1 MRRKWSKATFY
12 GRRPQLHLCTPIRVV
27 LKVGSGVDWNG
38 NGEGKEEKGV
48 FGCCGPHHIQSPPF
62 VCSLQRE
69 GDILPVWFAWKVH
82 RSKSNASELAPHAVD
97 NTKLKLSTGQML
109 EVIAGL
115 RRTPENNWDSLKSNS
130 VGREQKAPEGV
141 LQEGHIPRKQFLFR
155 WWQNHVAALQ
165 YASIF

>member
-1 MRRKWSKATFY
+1 MEEGLNFTFAPPSELFWKLEAAWIEMEMGRGRRKRACLVAAAPIISS
-12 GRRPQLHLCTPIRVV
+12 RLHSYVV
-27 LKVGSGVDWNG
+27 
-38 NGEGKEEKGV
+38 
-48 FGCCGPHHIQSPPF
+48 C
-62 VCSLQRE
+62 RE
-69 GDILPVWFAWKVH
+69 GNILPGWFAWKVH

-109 EVIAGL
+109 NVIAGL

-130 VGREQKAPEGV
+130 VGREQKAPVGV